1 MVKGRIWVAAGVTA
15 AVLAAGEARAQIA
28 AINQQTYNSAPPALE
43 DQRRP
48 RSTWVF
54 PKATGIEDQPERK
67 YKGGFGDDWGTNPFN
82 QTNLKDALR
91 YRDQAEAASRAEH
104 PLSGK
109 KRRKSTKDP
118 LAMTQEGA
126 VSGTFDI
133 SVDISTS
140 NLGSSLGTRGSRSKA
155 AGFSTKG
162 LQLGDISGGGGQR
175 LSIWQMDEDRKRMR
189 REKKLVRQNQLESD
203 EEVLIRQQQAEASGG
218 TDFFE
223 GF

>member
-1 MVKGRIWVAAGVTA
+1 MAKARIWVAAGA
-15 AVLAAGEARAQIA
+15 AAAALAAGEARAQIA
-28 AINQQTYNSAPPALE
+28 AINQQTFNSAPPALE

-48 RSTWVF
+48 RSSWVL
-54 PKATGIEDQPERK
+54 PKAEGIEDEDERK
-67 YKGGFGDDWGTNPFN
+67 YKGGFGDDWGSNPYN
-82 QTNLKDALR
+82 QTNLKEALR
-91 YRDQAEAASRAEH
+91 YRQEAEAAARGEH

-109 KRRKSTKDP
+109 KRRKSGDKDP
-118 LAMTQEGA
+118 LAVTQEGA
-126 VSGTFDI
+126 LSGSFDI

-140 NLGSSLGTRGSRSKA
+140 SLGGSLGSRNKK

-162 LQLGDISGGGGQR
+162 LELGDISGGGSQR

-189 REKKLVRQNQLESD
+189 RQKKLVRENQLESD

>member
-1 MVKGRIWVAAGVTA
+1 MAVGAAA

-28 AINQQTYNSAPPALE
+28 AINQQTFNSAPPALQ

-54 PKATGIEDQPERK
+54 PKATGLEDQEERK
-67 YKGGFGDDWGTNPFN
+67 FKGAFEDDWGTNPYN
-82 QTNLKDALR
+82 QSNLQESLR
-91 YRDQAEAASRAEH
+91 YRRQAEAAARAEH
-104 PLSGK
+104 PLSGR
-109 KRRKSTKDP
+109 KRRKGAGKDP
-118 LAMTQEGA
+118 LALTKEGA
-126 VSGTFDI
+126 VSSAFDI

-140 NLGSSLGTRGSRSKA
+140 SLGSSIGSRGKK

-162 LQLGDISGGGGQR
+162 LELGDITGGGGQR

-189 REKKLVRQNQLESD
+189 REKKLVRENQLESD

-218 TDFFE
+218 TDFFG

>member
-1 MVKGRIWVAAGVTA
+1 MAKGRIWMAAGAAA

-28 AINQQTYNSAPPALE
+28 AINQQTFNSAPPALE

-54 PKATGIEDQPERK
+54 PKASGIEDQEERK
-67 YKGGFGDDWGTNPFN
+67 YKGGFGDDWGTNPYN
-82 QTNLKDALR
+82 QSNLKEALR
-91 YRDQAEAASRAEH
+91 YRQEAEAAARGEH

-109 KRRKSTKDP
+109 KRRKSGNKDP
-118 LAMTQEGA
+118 LALTKEGA
-126 VSGTFDI
+126 VSGSFDI

-140 NLGSSLGTRGSRSKA
+140 NLGSSLGSRNKK

-162 LQLGDISGGGGQR
+162 LELGGISGGGGQR